1 MNSWFKPLKTD
12 SRKRSLMAL
21 LGGVAAIGIAKSVS
35 AQTPAVPLGASGGL
49 NTGGGGGSSAMVASL
64 SALVALVPTPGASVL
79 LTQSWLFGQFNWT
92 TGTFSTQV
100 TNDPGQGVY
109 IAPGSDT
116 TGASGAW
123 VRQYSG
129 AVNLAWFGLV
139 SGAFNDAPTIAANSA
154 ALTNFAIWARYQS
167 SLGFG
172 VDVVVSEGFYPWDQ
186 FITKHWVGGIQLLHI
201 TGYGATF
208 QNVTTNASWL
218 YTFPLDWPGFLQ
230 ASDRFLINSTVVGAL
245 AFTTITATDVANL
258 VVGDYVMLT
267 SLDIQYFGYPPN
279 ASQFEYSVITAINQY
294 SSASPTA
301 ITYTTS
307 TGLLAMTF
315 ATAPLG
321 AAVGSTLNGAAV
333 TVSGMTATGG
343 TPPNGTWPIVSTAS
357 AGTVITLQTP
367 SGLGTLVISGGTL
380 AAVGAVTL
388 DRPIRWQ
395 HLSTYPDNPS
405 NLNPA
410 GAARVWLLKNNGGVS
425 GAPLWDWNVKHVYEG
440 LSVLEAMGQTNGQ
453 GYITM
458 AGKYIEW
465 RNATIPGISPSV
477 TQTAKLVG
485 CKFYL
490 PGGSQ
495 PDKLIDTCILEDNEI
510 QGSIAF
516 TGATNTLI
524 ARGNVIGGS
533 FTAGAKSNILDSNAI
548 GTFFWGASN
557 GVSCSVIINGGRV
570 NNYTPADHFGSG
582 SQAFTVGSGGI
593 TYANGL
599 FTLPWTALTVL
610 LPGMMMHFGTTG
622 GGLYAGDLGSMMV
635 TSISGD
641 STNFYA
647 QTTCQLP
654 SVPAWASGQVFVRR
668 QQRLLANGVSGCDQ
682 IRRASAATKAG
693 FQEWEYIEEQLIGTT
708 SAAGHAKAV
717 GFPVEFSINVRQPC
731 AVASK
736 TLTIS
741 MLLYQSSAPTTTE
754 TMTWVIDL
762 TAIGKRVL
770 NQTGSVVLFGADT
783 LTFNGA
789 AAAAFPA
796 GWFLNGNAWPAWSLN
811 YAPSALTSLQLPWVE
826 MKVQFDPGM
835 YFTVPTA
842 QLDQAVLDTLI
853 GQMGSLL

>member
-1 MNSWFKPLKTD
+1 MNAWFKPLKTD

-92 TGTFSTQV
+92 TGSFSTQV

-279 ASQFEYSVITAINQY
+279 ASQFEYPVITSINQY
-294 SSASPTA
+294 SSASPTS
-301 ITYTTS
+301 ITYTNA
-307 TGLLAMTF
+307 TGLLTMTF

-333 TVSGMTATGG
+333 SVSGMTATGG

-357 AGTVITLQTP
+357 AGTAITLQTP
-367 SGLGTLVISGGTL
+367 TGLGTLVISPGTL

-395 HLSTYPDNPS
+395 HLSTYPDNPT
-405 NLNPA
+405 NPNPT
-410 GAARVWLLKNNGGVS
+410 GAARVWLLKNNGGLG

-440 LSVLEAMGQTNGQ
+440 LNVLEALGQTNGQ

-458 AGKYIEW
+458 AGKHIEW

-477 TQTAKLVG
+477 TQLCKVVG
-485 CKFYL
+485 CKFYFPL
-490 PGGSQ
+490 GSQ
-495 PDKLIDTCILEDNEI
+495 PDKLIDTCILEGNEI
-510 QGSIAF
+510 PGNIAF
-516 TGATNTLI
+516 TGATNNLI
-524 ARGNVIGGS
+524 ARGNLIGGL
-533 FTAGAKSNILDSNAI
+533 FNAGAKNNVLDGNEI

-557 GVSCSVIINGGRV
+557 GVSRSVHNQRR
-570 NNYTPADHFGSG
+570 PRKR
-582 SQAFTVGSGGI
+582 
-593 TYANGL
+593 
-599 FTLPWTALTVL
+599 
-610 LPGMMMHFGTTG
+610 
-622 GGLYAGDLGSMMV
+622 LYACGPLCFRVAGV
-635 TSISGD
+635 HRRLRR
-641 STNFYA
+641 ST
-647 QTTCQLP
+647 L
-654 SVPAWASGQVFVRR
+654 RKR
-668 QQRLLANGVSGCDQ
+668 
-682 IRRASAATKAG
+682 
-693 FQEWEYIEEQLIGTT
+693 
-708 SAAGHAKAV
+708 
-717 GFPVEFSINVRQPC
+717 
-731 AVASK
+731 
-736 TLTIS
+736 TI
-741 MLLYQSSAPTTTE
+741 
-754 TMTWVIDL
+754 
-762 TAIGKRVL
+762 
-770 NQTGSVVLFGADT
+770 
-783 LTFNGA
+783 
-789 AAAAFPA
+789 
-796 GWFLNGNAWPAWSLN
+796 
-811 YAPSALTSLQLPWVE
+811 
-826 MKVQFDPGM
+826 FDP
-835 YFTVPTA
+835 V
-842 QLDQAVLDTLI
+842 
-853 GQMGSLL
+853 GQPHADAARHDDALRDYRRRPLCWRPRIDDGDID